1 MAAAFGASFENRVI
15 LLEQNEKL
23 GKKLYIT
30 GKGRCNLTNAA
41 DTETQLQNVVTN
53 RRFLYSAL
61 YSFTNTDL
69 ISLMES
75 HGLRLKTERGER
87 VFPASDHSSDVIRT
101 WEQILIEQKVEIHLN
116 TKVTEIL
123 TEDGGVCG
131 VRVSRNGKEEVLR
144 CDALI
149 LATGG
154 LSYST
159 TGSRGDGYRFSEAL
173 GHSIVKCRPALDP
186 LCVREGFVS
195 EMSGLSLKNISIRIS
210 GKKGLYY
217 EDFGELL
224 FTHFGVSGP
233 VILSASSVIGKR
245 FDEEKELL
253 LSIDLKPALTEDML
267 DARILRDFSENMNKK
282 FRNSLGKLLPSGI
295 ISTVIQKS
303 GIDPDKNVHSIT
315 RTERGRLLQVIK
327 GFTMTLTGLHGYQD
341 AVITQ
346 GGVNVKEINAST
358 MESRLVRNLYF
369 AGELIDVDAMTGGFN
384 LQIAW
389 STGVL
394 AGRSIGNMEET
405 DGD

>member
-1 MAAAFGASFENRVI
+1 MAAAFSASEENHVI

-41 DTETQLQNVVTN
+41 DTETQLQQVVTN

-69 ISLMES
+69 MTLMEE
-75 HGLRLKTERGER
+75 HGLKLKTERGGR

-101 WEQILIEQKVEIHLN
+101 WERMLKERQVDIRLN
-116 TKVTEIL
+116 TRVTEIL
-123 TEDGGVCG
+123 TENGAVCG
-131 VRVSRNGKEEVLR
+131 VRTVKNGREEILR

-154 LSYST
+154 LSYSS
-159 TGSRGDGYRFSEAL
+159 TGATGDGYRFSSAL
-173 GHSIVKCRPALDP
+173 GHRVTECRPALNP
-186 LCVREGFVS
+186 LCVKEAFAA
-195 EMSGLSLKNISIRIS
+195 EMSGLSLRNAGIRIS

-217 EDFGELL
+217 EDFGELM

-233 VILSASSVIGKR
+233 VILSASSVIGKY
-245 FDEEKELL
+245 FDEEAELT
-253 LSIDLKPALTEDML
+253 LSIDLKPALTEEML
-267 DARILRDFSENMNKK
+267 DARILRDFSENINKK
-282 FRNSLGKLLPSGI
+282 FRNALGKLLPSGMI
-295 ISTVIQKS
+295 GTVIEKS
-303 GIDPDKNVHSIT
+303 GIDPEKSVHLIT
-315 RTERGRLLQVIK
+315 RGERRQLLLVIK
-327 GFTMTLTGLHGYQD
+327 NFDMTLTGLHGFDD

-346 GGVNVKEINAST
+346 GGVDVREINAST
-358 MESRLVRNLYF
+358 MESKLVRNLYF

-389 STGVL
+389 STGIL
-394 AGRSIGNMEET
+394 AGRSIKNSEVSDGN
-405 DGD
+405 

>member
-1 MAAAFGASFENRVI
+1 M
-15 LLEQNEKL
+15 
-23 GKKLYIT
+23 
-30 GKGRCNLTNAA
+30 
-41 DTETQLQNVVTN
+41 
-53 RRFLYSAL
+53 
-61 YSFTNTDL
+61 
-69 ISLMES
+69 
-75 HGLRLKTERGER
+75 
-87 VFPASDHSSDVIRT
+87 
-101 WEQILIEQKVEIHLN
+101 
-116 TKVTEIL
+116 
-123 TEDGGVCG
+123 
-131 VRVSRNGKEEVLR
+131 
-144 CDALI
+144 
-149 LATGG
+149 
-154 LSYST
+154 
-159 TGSRGDGYRFSEAL
+159 
-173 GHSIVKCRPALDP
+173 
-186 LCVREGFVS
+186 
-195 EMSGLSLKNISIRIS
+195 
-210 GKKGLYY
+210 
-217 EDFGELL
+217 
-224 FTHFGVSGP
+224 
-233 VILSASSVIGKR
+233 ILSASSVIGKR